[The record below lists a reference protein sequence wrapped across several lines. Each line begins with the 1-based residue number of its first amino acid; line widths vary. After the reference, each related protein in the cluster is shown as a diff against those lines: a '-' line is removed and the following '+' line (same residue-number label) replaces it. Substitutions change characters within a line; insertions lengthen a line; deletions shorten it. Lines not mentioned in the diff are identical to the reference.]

1 MKRFFSILCVCVLLA
16 ALAAGGLLAAR
27 KAHTMYKG
35 VWDTLDHLT
44 LVTDELAAGQSR
56 HAEALST
63 LATQANS
70 MAQQIGYLHR
80 QAQSLPNTVSDWV
93 DSVPPY
99 IAHACGGIDGQVYT
113 NSREAFLH
121 QYARGQRVFE
131 IDFNLANDGVLI
143 ACHSE
148 DDWRRMTGSALPYES
163 RHFDEQ
169 PLCGQYESLNAQ
181 EVIELLADH
190 PDAYIITDTKDT
202 TQAEVM
208 LAFSQL
214 VYLAQKTHPEVLAR
228 IIPQIYNEDMLP
240 WVEAVYPFPSIIYT
254 LYQVAWTPE
263 SVLDFCMNSGVRF
276 ITMPQDQVTEE
287 ALRLWDTL
295 GIRVGVHTVNDPLQA
310 QQLFDLGVDMLYTD
324 FLTPADAPL

>member
-1 MKRFFSILCVCVLLA
+1 
-16 ALAAGGLLAAR
+16 
-27 KAHTMYKG
+27 
-35 VWDTLDHLT
+35 
-44 LVTDELAAGQSR
+44 
-56 HAEALST
+56 
-63 LATQANS
+63 
-70 MAQQIGYLHR
+70 MAQLVEHIVH
-80 QAQSLPNTVSDWV
+80 
-93 DSVPPY
+93 
-99 IAHACGGIDGQVYT
+99 IDGVT
-113 NSREAFLH
+113 GSSPVATTKSNPVSKMPTGFFLSPAFFIVRIVGGSTPTP
-121 QYARGQRVFE
+121 AVRDSGGFE

-148 DDWRRMTGSALPYES
+148 DDWRRMTGSTLPYES

-181 EVIELLADH
+181 EVIELLTEH

-202 TQAEVM
+202 TQTEVM

-254 LYQVAWTPE
+254 LYQVLWTPE